1 MARFFIDRPI
11 FAWVIA
17 IMIML
22 VGALAVVNLPIAQ
35 YPDIASPEIEISGV
49 YPGASAKTVES
60 TVTQVIEQQMSG
72 LDNLMYMYS
81 TSDSLGMISVRFA
94 FKAGTNID
102 IAQVQVQNKLQLAMP
117 LLPQA
122 VQRQG
127 LTVAK
132 SVKNFLIVV
141 GFISQ
146 NNSMDGADIGDY
158 IASSIKDQIS
168 RLPGVGDIE
177 VFGSEY
183 AMRIWLDPV
192 KMEQFKLNPSDLIQA
207 VQAQNEQVAGGQ
219 VGAGPIVKGQEINIT
234 INAASRLE
242 TKEEFENIFIRI
254 NEDGS
259 SLYLKDVAKV
269 ELNEDM
275 FMSIT
280 RSNGKPSSA
289 LGIKLASGGNAL
301 ETIAA
306 VKNELKTLKP
316 FFPEGLTYNFPLD
329 SEADISESIEKVF
342 HTLIEAIVLV
352 FLIMFLFLQN
362 FRATIIPTLTIP
374 VVLLGTF
381 AVLAAFGF
389 SINTLTMFGL
399 VLAIGL
405 LVDDAIVVVE
415 NVERLMKEEKL
426 SPKEASYKSMKQ
438 ITGALVGVAMVIGA
452 VFIPMAFMGGSTG
465 VIYRQFSI
473 TIVTAMVLSVIIAI
487 IFTPSLCASL
497 LKEKSES
504 ENIKR
509 GFFSLFNKWFD
520 KLQLQY
526 SKRVA
531 KIIKEPRSWLTSFVV
546 IIGLIVFLFYK
557 LPTSFLPDEDQG
569 KVFIT
574 INLPSNAT
582 FERTNKIL
590 KRLEEYLLND
600 EKEIIDNVLTVSGI
614 NFGSHGQNTGMVIA
628 NLKER
633 EKRTKDSQS
642 AFAVKDRIMKNFG
655 GDLDAMIFSF
665 TPPAVLELGTSSGFV
680 FELIDRANM
689 GHEKL
694 MEAKNML
701 LDKASRNPNLNMVRH
716 NGLDDTEQYELNIDI
731 KKAGA
736 QSLTK
741 DMITSAISAYFG
753 SAYVNDFTDRGR
765 TKKVYIQAE
774 SKYRKQISDLSKYY
788 IRNTKG
794 EMVPVSSFLTV
805 NSVFGSPR
813 LERYQGLPSL
823 EINGEAANGK
833 STGDAMKAMEDISK
847 ELPKGF
853 GYEWTGMS
861 LQEAMS
867 GSQAPILYS
876 ISLVVVLLCL
886 AALYES
892 VSIPFSI
899 LLVIPTG
906 VIGALLGIYFRGM
919 NNDIYFQIG
928 LLTVMGLSAKN
939 SILIVEFAK
948 DLYEKG
954 NSLFDATVQAVKLR
968 LRPILMTSL
977 CFILGCL
984 PLMFS
989 NGAGSGGQNAIG
1001 TTVVIGVIF
1010 ATALGLFFTPIFFVI
1025 VSKMFAKK
1033 A

>member
-342 HTLIEAIVLV
+342 HTLIEAIVIV
-352 FLIMFLFLQN
+352 FLIMFLFL
-362 FRATIIPTLTIP
+362 
-374 VVLLGTF
+374 
-381 AVLAAFGF
+381 
-389 SINTLTMFGL
+389 
-399 VLAIGL
+399 
-405 LVDDAIVVVE
+405 
-415 NVERLMKEEKL
+415 
-426 SPKEASYKSMKQ
+426 
-438 ITGALVGVAMVIGA
+438 
-452 VFIPMAFMGGSTG
+452 
-465 VIYRQFSI
+465 
-473 TIVTAMVLSVIIAI
+473 
-487 IFTPSLCASL
+487 
-497 LKEKSES
+497 
-504 ENIKR
+504 
-509 GFFSLFNKWFD
+509 
-520 KLQLQY
+520 
-526 SKRVA
+526 
-531 KIIKEPRSWLTSFVV
+531 
-546 IIGLIVFLFYK
+546 
-557 LPTSFLPDEDQG
+557 
-569 KVFIT
+569 
-574 INLPSNAT
+574 
-582 FERTNKIL
+582 
-590 KRLEEYLLND
+590 
-600 EKEIIDNVLTVSGI
+600 
-614 NFGSHGQNTGMVIA
+614 
-628 NLKER
+628 
-633 EKRTKDSQS
+633 
-642 AFAVKDRIMKNFG
+642 
-655 GDLDAMIFSF
+655 
-665 TPPAVLELGTSSGFV
+665 
-680 FELIDRANM
+680 
-689 GHEKL
+689 
-694 MEAKNML
+694 
-701 LDKASRNPNLNMVRH
+701 
-716 NGLDDTEQYELNIDI
+716 
-731 KKAGA
+731 
-736 QSLTK
+736 
-741 DMITSAISAYFG
+741 
-753 SAYVNDFTDRGR
+753 
-765 TKKVYIQAE
+765 
-774 SKYRKQISDLSKYY
+774 
-788 IRNTKG
+788 
-794 EMVPVSSFLTV
+794 
-805 NSVFGSPR
+805 
-813 LERYQGLPSL
+813 
-823 EINGEAANGK
+823 
-833 STGDAMKAMEDISK
+833 
-847 ELPKGF
+847 
-853 GYEWTGMS
+853 
-861 LQEAMS
+861 
-867 GSQAPILYS
+867 
-876 ISLVVVLLCL
+876 
-886 AALYES
+886 
-892 VSIPFSI
+892 
-899 LLVIPTG
+899 
-906 VIGALLGIYFRGM
+906 
-919 NNDIYFQIG
+919 
-928 LLTVMGLSAKN
+928 
-939 SILIVEFAK
+939 
-948 DLYEKG
+948 
-954 NSLFDATVQAVKLR
+954 
-968 LRPILMTSL
+968 
-977 CFILGCL
+977 
-984 PLMFS
+984 
-989 NGAGSGGQNAIG
+989 
-1001 TTVVIGVIF
+1001 
-1010 ATALGLFFTPIFFVI
+1010 
-1025 VSKMFAKK
+1025 
-1033 A
+1033 